1 MSFLNLENVTKIYPN
16 GTKAVNETSLSIS
29 EGELMVFVGPS
40 GCGKSTLLRMIAGLE
55 DITDG
60 EIKLDNRVINKVDPS
75 ERDVA
80 MVFQN
85 YALYPHM
92 NVFKNLSYGLK
103 NKGESKKEIEKKVNE
118 VAELLEI
125 KEFLQRKPGQL
136 SGGQRQRVAMG
147 RAIVRNPKAFL
158 FDEPLSNLDA
168 KLRIEM
174 RREIKKLHK
183 NFKTTM
189 VYVTHDQTE
198 AMSLGTKIAIMN
210 NGKIEQFDTPS
221 NIYNKPDT
229 IFVADFVG
237 SPSMNFISGHIKKNN
252 NFFSFLPDNEQ
263 ENKSIELTN
272 IDAALNNS
280 QKVFFGIR
288 PEHVFL
294 KKEHAVRVTK
304 DHNFIEIEVKPELHE
319 YIGHEQIIT
328 FNYCGQEILGKFSSS
343 VNIDIDK
350 KMTLFIDFN
359 SVSIFDKDTR
369 RRI

>member
-1 MSFLNLENVTKIYPN
+1 MATLEIKNLEKRFKQTEVLKGINLKIN
-16 GTKAVNETSLSIS
+16 HGDFLVL
-29 EGELMVFVGPS
+29 LGPS
-40 GCGKSTLLRMIAGLE
+40 GCGKSTLLNTIAGLE
-55 DITDG
+55 NSDNG
-60 EIKLDNRVINKVDPS
+60 EVLIDSQKVNDMEPS
-75 ERDVA
+75 ERDIA
-80 MVFQN
+80 FVFQS
-85 YALYPHM
+85 YALYPAM
-92 NVFKNLSYGLK
+92 NVEDNIVFGLK
-103 NKGESKKEIEKKVNE
+103 QRKISKDKINQSLNKIT
-118 VAELLEI
+118 ELLKISELL
-125 KEFLQRKPGQL
+125 KRKPAQL

-147 RAIVRNPKAFL
+147 RALVRDPKIFL

-183 NFKTTM
+183 NLKTTM

-221 NIYNKPDT
+221 KIYNKPDT

-237 SPSMNFISGHIKKNN
+237 SPSMNFISGHIKKND
-252 NFFSFLPDNEQ
+252 NFFSFLPDNGQ

-272 IDAALNNS
+272 IDAALKNS

-359 SVSIFDKDTR
+359 SVSIFDKDTK